1 MCMNVRTLLAVACGW
16 LILVWSPPESLACSV
31 CLAGDP
37 SFSNSGASAQQTGDF
52 SMYFEVR
59 GWEKQSGLLPHG
71 EEVAPPEHQHED
83 TGAHGEHGAAGNEAE
98 HAHADPHAGSEKSSS
113 QRLDLYLSWTPIDR
127 ATFTLDLPWA
137 FNAITEEEADA
148 RAYSTLAGFGD
159 VSLLASVVAWRNR
172 DALPSTWLELRA
184 FGKAPTGQ
192 DDAKAD
198 GKRDPHLQP
207 GTGSWDFGFGAA
219 VVHRFEWGAV
229 YGSLFQRW
237 NQLGSLDYE
246 YGDALLANL
255 ALEVPLGHALGRP
268 ALDRVIPGFELNFRY
283 AGFDQQDGQNWADS
297 GGSILYATP
306 SLRVQLPGF
315 GENHRAWL
323 RAAVQI
329 PTTNAWL
336 HGEQHE
342 DPIWSTGVG
351 MGF

>member
-1 MCMNVRTLLAVACGW
+1 MNT
-16 LILVWSPPESLACSV
+16 ED
-31 CLAGDP
+31 AGED
-37 SFSNSGASAQQTGDF
+37 GGEGGD
-52 SMYFEVR
+52 
-59 GWEKQSGLLPHG
+59 
-71 EEVAPPEHQHED
+71 
-83 TGAHGEHGAAGNEAE
+83 EAE
-98 HAHADPHAGSEKSSS
+98 AEQEHEHADAHEGSEESSS

-137 FNAITEEEADA
+137 FNAITEEEPDG

-192 DDAKAD
+192 DDAKVD
-198 GKRDPHLQP
+198 GRRDPHLQP

-219 VVHRFEWGAV
+219 AVHRFEWGAV

-237 NQLGSLDYE
+237 NQLGSLDYQ

-268 ALDRVIPGFELNFRY
+268 ALDVLIPGFELNFRY
-283 AGFDQQDGQNWADS
+283 AGFDRQDGENWADS

-306 SLRVQLPGF
+306 SLRVRLPGL

-342 DPIWSTGVG
+342 DPIWSIGVG
-351 MGF
+351 IGF

>member
-1 MCMNVRTLLAVACGW
+1 MCTHVRTLAIAAFGW
-16 LILVWSPPESLACSV
+16 LTLVLAPQESLACSI

-37 SFSNSGASAQQTGDF
+37 SFSNSGASAQETGDF

-59 GWEKQSGLLPHG
+59 GWQKQSGLLPH
-71 EEVAPPEHQHED
+71 EE
-83 TGAHGEHGAAGNEAE
+83 EAE
-98 HAHADPHAGSEKSSS
+98 HEHADASAGSEESSS

-137 FNAITEEEADA
+137 FNAITEEEHDG
-148 RAYSTLAGFGD
+148 RTYSTLAGLGD
-159 VSLLASVVAWRNR
+159 VSLLTSVVAWRNR
-172 DALPSTWLELRA
+172 DVLPSTWLELRA

-192 DDAKAD
+192 DDAKVD
-198 GKRDPHLQP
+198 GRRDPHLQP
-207 GTGSWDFGFGAA
+207 GTGSWDFGCGAA
-219 VVHRFEWGAV
+219 AVHRFEWGAV

-237 NQLGSLDYE
+237 NQLGSLDYQ

-255 ALEVPLGHALGRP
+255 ALEVPMGHALRRP
-268 ALDRVIPGFELNFRY
+268 ALDVLIPGFELNFRY
-283 AGFDQQDGQNWADS
+283 AGFDQQDGENWADS

-306 SLRVQLPGF
+306 SLRVRLPGP
-315 GENHRAWL
+315 GEHLRAWL

-329 PTTNAWL
+329 PTTSAWL

-342 DPIWSTGVG
+342 DPLWSIGVG